1 MGAFVRIIGARYLF
15 FALSLYSAISNAA
28 SEDMN
33 RLIIASSELMVRTV
47 AGRGYDRG
55 SSFSEPLVYG
65 QATLQPSNHGRTMC
79 VAAVAE
85 AIIRAMQAHS
95 KETGNNKMY
104 SDLPVIHWTRGA
116 LGNLR
121 AHLYQYEG
129 ANSRGPGDAFE
140 RFGIGEK
147 VPFEKLVP
155 GDLLAFSR
163 RKSGHAVVFLG
174 YLDRQGKSIDI
185 YDASRVAGFRYMS
198 SQGQGLPISG
208 IGYRNAYFHGVQGP
222 FRCDRTV
229 EDCGVLRR
237 PSDYLNGGRL
247 WVPERWKTAEAALRL
262 RDMYLSN
269 VTGKAPTLKR
279 DAAEIVVEQMLLQEL
294 PEKYSVDFE

>member
-1 MGAFVRIIGARYLF
+1 VQTRRSRCLF
-15 FALSLYSAISNAA
+15 IVLSLYCAISNAA

-65 QATLQPSNHGRTMC
+65 QNTLQPSNSGKTMC

-85 AIIRAMQAHS
+85 AVIRAMQAHS
-95 KETGNNKMY
+95 EETGNKRMY
-104 SDLPVIHWTRGA
+104 SDLPIVHWTKGA

-147 VPFEKLVP
+147 VPFEKLLP

-174 YLDRQGKSIDI
+174 YLDRQGKSIDVF
-185 YDASRVAGFRYMS
+185 DASRVVGFRYMS
-198 SQGQGLPISG
+198 SQGQGLPVSG
-208 IGYRNAYFHGVQGP
+208 IGYRNAYFLGVQGP
-222 FRCDRTV
+222 YRCDRNV

-247 WVPERWKTAEAALRL
+247 WIPERWKTAEAARRL
-262 RDMYLSN
+262 RDVYLADATRKN
-269 VTGKAPTLKR
+269 PTLTR
-279 DAAEIVVEQMLLQEL
+279 GAAEIAVEQLLLREL